1 MPDAIYVYE
10 RSLHMYESYHPCTAS
25 VLNLFTL
32 SLSLTLSP
40 SLFLTD
46 GAAQRPGRKK
56 TLMSRFRKGADE
68 PPHVHLSENVVT
80 FDGDGGEVPLNV
92 EQSARV
98 TIHNR
103 GNHKGRM
110 TFKVSSAMHP
120 HAYMT

>member
-10 RSLHMYESYHPCTAS
+10 RSLHIYESYHPCTAS
-25 VLNLFTL
+25 VLNPFTL
-32 SLSLTLSP
+32 WLSP

-110 TFKVSSAMHP
+110 TFKVSSAMHL